1 MALEKAALPY
11 LRARDDEFERRI
23 EEGVFVGHTTD
34 LLSLYV
40 LAFGVWEPYLSSF
53 VRDRLHEGDVFVD
66 VGANCGWYTLLGAR
80 QVGPSGTVIAVEP
93 SAAIIERLR
102 RQLERN
108 RLDNVRVVEEAVSD
122 HVGRVAIE
130 PGPAEHTGLTR
141 AIEES
146 QAPESVP
153 CRPLPQ
159 MMGASEWA
167 RVRLMKIDVEGAEFV
182 AVQGI
187 ADRLPGLPPDAEII
201 VEVGPERAR
210 DPAEMQALFKVF
222 DASGFHPYA
231 IPNGYEVH
239 DYLTYQPVDSFPR
252 AEAAEIVEETNI
264 VFSRVDEAALRLR
277 QG

>member
-1 MALEKAALPY
+1 MPARTQTPGRTTTGHPLEQRWPRLKRNLLRPIAPVALRVGQGRAPLWLRELALEKAALPY

-167 RVRLMKIDVEGAEFV
+167 RVRLMKIDVEGA
-182 AVQGI
+182 
-187 ADRLPGLPPDAEII
+187 
-201 VEVGPERAR
+201 
-210 DPAEMQALFKVF
+210 
-222 DASGFHPYA
+222 
-231 IPNGYEVH
+231 
-239 DYLTYQPVDSFPR
+239 
-252 AEAAEIVEETNI
+252 
-264 VFSRVDEAALRLR
+264 
-277 QG
+277 